1 MDIASEAICL
11 DTLEDEVLRVLPT
24 PACIYDFDAIT
35 RRIDRLTHTFL
46 GMFAA
51 CHPAVP
57 NANSKVLGHIAGLVP
72 FIDATSALDVQ
83 RALSIGITPDRITWS
98 GPGKRDSELRA
109 LAGRGVIIVVGTED
123 EIDCLAE
130 IAKDLILPQ
139 PVLLSIGPDHAP
151 DGFGPH
157 LEGRPSLFG
166 VDEAAIPR
174 ALACIKKARWLR
186 LVGFHSSAE
195 ATSLSPPAIAEN
207 LANLARIF
215 DDASRLADIVPDKLV
230 FGSGF
235 GTSFNAGEAAVDIG
249 VVRDLM
255 AEVLL
260 GIKKNPRLSKA
271 SRLLETGDWI
281 TAPTTALV
289 TRVLSIRESRGV
301 SIAVCDADF
310 GNHRAT
316 PEVLGSTV
324 QAGVRPEAQADSGT
338 TEETCEYLLQGPQS
352 TTSAVP
358 RPKVQL
364 PLLWRGDILAVPMLG
379 GSVRQPGLA
388 EYALHAGQLRD
399 VSESQ

>member
-1 MDIASEAICL
+1 MDNASEAICL
-11 DTLEDEVLRVLPT
+11 DALEDEVLRVLPT
-24 PACIYDFDAIT
+24 PAWIHDFDAIT

-72 FIDATSALDVQ
+72 FIDATSAQDVQ
-83 RALSIGITPDRITWS
+83 RALSTGITPDRITWS
-98 GPGKRDSELRA
+98 GPGKRDSDLRE
-109 LAGRGVIIVVGTED
+109 LAGRGVSIVVGAED

-151 DGFGPH
+151 KGFGPY

-166 VDEAAIPR
+166 IDEAAIPS
-174 ALACIKKARWLR
+174 ALAWIRRARWLR
-186 LVGFHSSAE
+186 LVGFHSRTE

-215 DDASRLADIVPDKLV
+215 EDASRLADIVPDKLI

-235 GTSFNAGEAAVDIG
+235 GTSVNAGETALDIG

-255 AEVLL
+255 ADVLR
-260 GIKKNPRLSKA
+260 GMKENPRLSKA

-289 TRVLSIRESRGV
+289 TRVLSIQESRGV
-301 SIAVCDADF
+301 RIAVCDADF

-316 PEVLGSTV
+316 PVVMGSTV

-338 TEETCEYLLQGPQS
+338 TEETHEYLLQDPQS
-352 TTSAVP
+352 TTSAVS

-364 PLLWRGDILAVPMLG
+364 PLLRRGDILAVPMLG
-379 GSVRQPGLA
+379 EFVRQPGLA

-399 VSESQ
+399 ISESH